1 MSNSSQEK
9 LLMLDLLKGKSAFFV
24 VAIYVVF
31 VYLFPKE
38 IKINYNALL
47 EEEKKSHFLKR
58 IKRMFSKKHLE

>member
-58 IKRMFSKKHLE
+58 IKRMFS